1 MVNPRYGIV
10 SLRMAPSTSD
20 NFVPS
25 PLTEFLDRINFAVV
39 KTGALEHLQHIKFVL
54 KLRGIR
60 RVYDDFALL
69 ENLNLVHRLPN
80 LSSIRVV
87 AMTEIHARSFLQVRD
102 EQFITPCPNSSNISK
117 IHIESSYVTTRYLER
132 LINICKRLT
141 EFTYW
146 TGPVPDIFYLNPRG
160 LGVIAPKTLAR
171 ALLSQRHSLEA
182 LDLEI
187 DDAIA
192 DFDTEELPLQRQS
205 PLSEQNYCTEPNT
218 SIENLIDTKGILV
231 HFTSLTRLTLNLRL
245 FFYFATGVRP
255 MGMDG
260 QDRNESQGEGPQSY
274 RPERARQSSH
284 HDDDITT
291 HEDSE
296 FNHTRRSKDEKYQPL
311 IKLLPPKLEYLCIL
325 DYHYG
330 FNAWHD
336 FLLSGLMMDVREG
349 KLLANL
355 KVSGVWEHAFRP
367 WYNCQA
373 EVYSVENDD
382 ES

>member
-25 PLTEFLDRINFAVV
+25 TLMEFLDRINFDVV
-39 KTGALEHLQHIKFVL
+39 KTGALQHLRHIRFVL
-54 KLRGIR
+54 RIR
-60 RVYDDFALL
+60 PTLRVYDDFALL

-87 AMTEIHARSFLQVRD
+87 AMREIHARSFMQVRD
-102 EQFITPCPNSSNISK
+102 EQFITPCPKSSNISK
-117 IHIESSYVTTRYLER
+117 IHIESSYVTTRYLK
-132 LINICKRLT
+132 LLVDMCKRLT

-146 TGPVPDIFYLNPRG
+146 TGPVPDIYFLNPRQ
-160 LGVIAPKTLAR
+160 LGVIAPKTLVR
-171 ALLSQRHSLEA
+171 ALLSQRRSLEA

-192 DFDTEELPLQRQS
+192 DFDTEEAPLQRQ
-205 PLSEQNYCTEPNT
+205 PTLSEQNHDTEP
-218 SIENLIDTKGILV
+218 DTKIEGLIGTTGILI

-260 QDRNESQGEGPQSY
+260 QGRDESQGEGPQSY
-274 RPERARQSSH
+274 RPERAGQSSQ
-284 HDDDITT
+284 HDNDITT
-291 HEDSE
+291 LEDLE
-296 FNHTRRSKDEKYQPL
+296 LNHTHKLKDEKCQPL
-311 IKLLPPKLEYLCIL
+311 IKTLPPRLEYLCIL
-325 DYHYG
+325 DYHHG

-336 FLLSGLMMDVREG
+336 FLLSSLMMDVREG
-349 KLLANL
+349 KVLPNL
-355 KVSGVWEHAFRP
+355 KVSGVWEQAFRP
-367 WYNCQA
+367 WYDFQE
-373 EVYSVENDD
+373 EVYSVDSGD
-382 ES
+382 EG